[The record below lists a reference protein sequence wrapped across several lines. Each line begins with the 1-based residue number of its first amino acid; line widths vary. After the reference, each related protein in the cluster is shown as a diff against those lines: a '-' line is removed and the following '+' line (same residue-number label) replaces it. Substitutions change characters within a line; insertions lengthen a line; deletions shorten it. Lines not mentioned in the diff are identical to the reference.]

1 MGKNVRKLFKESSS
15 VQKCQKI
22 FWYLNSFSFN
32 VTVKMSEID
41 TKKLLKCLINF
52 LTFLEPFFDILFS
65 RNKNLEYLKNRK
77 KIIRYNPSKISK
89 KFVENFMTILVNV
102 KNDAY
107 RQFFR
112 AQACSR
118 AGISVVARTESVIFI
133 RIMSHNL

>member
-1 MGKNVRKLFKESSS
+1 
-15 VQKCQKI
+15 
-22 FWYLNSFSFN
+22 
-32 VTVKMSEID
+32 MSEID

-112 AQACSR
+112 A
-118 AGISVVARTESVIFI
+118 
-133 RIMSHNL
+133 